1 MTLDKH
7 PRSLSF
13 YHQDIDLQLF
23 NWHYTDLPKFYTFG
37 TKERIL
43 YENFVKVNQDV
54 EKMCNEI
61 MQFAKK

>member
-1 MTLDKH
+1 MKEI
-7 PRSLSF
+7 SEEEK
-13 YHQDIDLQLF
+13 
-23 NWHYTDLPKFYTFG
+23 HYTDLPKFYTFG
-37 TKERIL
+37 TKEQKERIL